1 MLTDTEN
8 PAPLLKD
15 DILDG
20 VKEFADFLG
29 WDEQVT
35 YRMLRQGHIPGQQMG
50 RKWVGTKS
58 AVRARFQSAA

>member
-1 MLTDTEN
+1 MSTNDEK
-8 PAPLLKD
+8 PAPSLKED
-15 DILDG
+15 LLDG

>member
-1 MLTDTEN
+1 MSIDVET
-8 PAPLLKD
+8 PAPSLKD
-15 DILDG
+15 DLLDG